1 MSDPFLMAAA
11 ILSQRQASPGV
22 APVPKPLALLKQN
35 DRTQSRPQPARVS
48 VKPERS
54 LKLVELARST
64 QLAQLAQL
72 ARPRSSAQFY
82 AQRIAALRAGRL
94 YTRLP
99 MNSFQSFWQSATG
112 QPTYEQ
118 WRWLLALEAKAVA
131 GGQGNRRLAVMV
143 GDSLSM
149 WFPSDRLPTGQL
161 WLNQA
166 ISGDTSQGVLTRLND
181 FAQTRPSMVYVMAGI
196 NDLKRGVAEAEVLD
210 NLEQIIQ
217 RLRSTHPQAQI
228 VVQSLLPTRGVPIDN
243 ARINRVNRE
252 LRTIAAQKGAMYLD
266 LHAQV
271 MDGNGQLQARL
282 TTDGLHL
289 SPPGYEVWQWGLRQA
304 EVLVAQAGV

>member
-1 MSDPFLMAAA
+1 MSDPFLLAASVLNQQQSNRVLA
-11 ILSQRQASPGV
+11 TQPLKVLTQFSRDNQAR
-22 APVPKPLALLKQN
+22 
-35 DRTQSRPQPARVS
+35 RTQARVS

-54 LKLVELARST
+54 FNPVELTRST
-64 QLAQLAQL
+64 QPRSNAQL
-72 ARPRSSAQFY
+72 Y

-99 MNSFQSFWQSATG
+99 MNSFQNFWQQATG

-131 GGQGNRRLAVMV
+131 GGQGKNRLAVMV

-149 WFPSDRLPTGQL
+149 WFPSDRLPADQL

-166 ISGDTSQGVLTRLND
+166 ISGDTTQGVLNRLND
-181 FAQTRPSMVYVMAGI
+181 FAQARPSTVYVMAGI
-196 NDLKRGVAEAEVLD
+196 NDLKRGVDQRQVLD

-217 RLRSTHPQAQI
+217 QLRSTHPEAQI
-228 VVQSLLPTRGVPIDN
+228 VVQSLLPTRGVPISN
-243 ARINRVNRE
+243 QQINQVNQE
-252 LRTIAAQKGAMYLD
+252 LRTIARQNGAVYLD
-266 LHAQV
+266 LHDQV

-289 SPPGYEVWQWGLRQA
+289 SPSGYDVWQWALRQA
-304 EVLVAQAGV
+304 EVLVARGGI

>member
-1 MSDPFLMAAA
+1 MSDPFLLAASV
-11 ILSQRQASPGV
+11 LSQQQSNLVLAAQPLKFLAQFKQSN
-22 APVPKPLALLKQN
+22 PVQPR
-35 DRTQSRPQPARVS
+35 RTQPRVS

-54 LKLVELARST
+54 LSLIEMTRS
-64 QLAQLAQL
+64 LKPRSNAQL
-72 ARPRSSAQFY
+72 Y

-99 MNSFQSFWQSATG
+99 MSSFQDFWQQATG

-131 GGQGNRRLAVMV
+131 GGQGKNRLAVMV
-143 GDSLSM
+143 GDSLSL
-149 WFPSDRLPTGQL
+149 WFPSERLPLDQL

-166 ISGDTSQGVLTRLND
+166 ISGDTTQGVLNRLND
-181 FAQTRPSMVYVMAGI
+181 FSQTRPSTVYVMAGI
-196 NDLKRGVAEAEVLD
+196 NDLKRGVSQSEVLD

-228 VVQSLLPTRGVPIDN
+228 VVQSLLPTRSVPISN
-243 ARINRVNRE
+243 QQITQVNRE
-252 LRTIAAQKGAMYLD
+252 LRTIAHQNGAVYLD

-271 MDGNGQLQARL
+271 RDTAGQLQAGL

-289 SPPGYEVWQWGLRQA
+289 SPSGYDVWQWALGQA
-304 EVLVAQAGV
+304 EVWMARGGA

>member
-1 MSDPFLMAAA
+1 MSDPFLLAASV
-11 ILSQRQASPGV
+11 LSQRQALA
-22 APVPKPLALLKQN
+22 APPLKLLAQI
-35 DRTQSRPQPARVS
+35 DRSYRPYRTQRQTQPTRVS
-48 VKPERS
+48 IKPERS
-54 LKLVELARST
+54 LNLAES
-64 QLAQLAQL
+64 AQS
-72 ARPRSSAQFY
+72 ARPRSNAQFY

-99 MNSFQSFWQSATG
+99 MNSFQDFWQQATG

-131 GGQGNRRLAVMV
+131 YGQGKSRLAVMV

-149 WFPSDRLPTGQL
+149 WFPSDRLPTDQL

-166 ISGDTSQGVLTRLND
+166 ISGDTTQGVLNRLND
-181 FAQTRPSMVYVMAGI
+181 FASARPGTVYVMAGI
-196 NDLKRGVAEAEVLD
+196 NDLKRGVDQREVLD

-217 RLRSTHPQAQI
+217 RLRSNHPQAQI
-228 VVQSLLPTRGVPIDN
+228 VVQSLLPTRGGPVSN
-243 ARINRVNRE
+243 QQINQVNRE
-252 LRTIAAQKGAMYLD
+252 LRTIAAQNGAVYLD
-266 LHAQV
+266 LHNQV

-289 SPPGYEVWQWGLRQA
+289 SPNGYEVWQWALRQA
-304 EVLVAQAGV
+304 EVLVARAGV